1 MMLIDSLLKLGI
13 LCLIAVGFLMVGYII
28 GVMVP
33 DIHAWEDYE
42 EEEVYEDPTLE
53 AGKMSK
59 PETRSRDR

>member
-1 MMLIDSLLKLGI
+1 MLIDSLLKLGI

-28 GVMVP
+28 GIMVP

-53 AGKMSK
+53 AGKMQKSEK
-59 PETRSRDR
+59 RSRDR